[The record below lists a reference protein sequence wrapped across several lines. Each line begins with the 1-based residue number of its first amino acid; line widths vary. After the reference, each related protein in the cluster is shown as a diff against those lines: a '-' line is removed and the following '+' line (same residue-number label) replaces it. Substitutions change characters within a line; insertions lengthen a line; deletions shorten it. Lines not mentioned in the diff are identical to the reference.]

1 MATVYNPQI
10 VTNGLVLCLDAA
22 NPKSYPGSGITW
34 GDVSGQNHTG
44 TLTFGPSYSVSNG
57 GTISFDG
64 SNDYVSTTFNTALAD
79 FTICCWFRKTGGI
92 LQYER
97 VVDKSYVNGFW
108 IGRDNNN
115 ANRWGGGVRESS
127 NPYGRYVTLTDGQ
140 WHFIVSRRQ
149 GTTHTIFGDGVSNS
163 TSGTVS
169 STALDTTNL
178 RLGIAIEGSN
188 PILGNIAVLNVY
200 NRALSNDEI
209 SQNFN
214 ALRGRF
220 GV

>member
-1 MATVYNPQI
+1 MALQHSPRI
-10 VTNGLVLCLDAA
+10 VTDGLVLCLDAA

-92 LQYER
+92 VQYER

-115 ANRWGGGVRESS
+115 ANRWGGGVRESI
-127 NPYGRYVTLTDGQ
+127 Q
-140 WHFIVSRRQ
+140 
-149 GTTHTIFGDGVSNS
+149 
-163 TSGTVS
+163 
-169 STALDTTNL
+169 
-178 RLGIAIEGSN
+178 
-188 PILGNIAVLNVY
+188 
-200 NRALSNDEI
+200 
-209 SQNFN
+209 
-214 ALRGRF
+214 
-220 GV
+220 